1 MVMWAAGA
9 VSVAVHDEGCG
20 TGGLSTGFD
29 PELFLRRPGA
39 IGVDGPA
46 AAHMGGESTG
56 TGTFATSE
64 ETTPMIDDPTPVEQ
78 ARAARWVTEWITR
91 KIQATEDWV
100 DVADVAGD
108 IMYMLR
114 KHADAMDPLD
124 TVESLRAERD
134 SARQD
139 ADGWKS
145 SAHEIEDQRDAAYA
159 ALARS
164 RATHTEAED
173 AWARAKQKPQVWCAG
188 DHEPPMTTPLLQL
201 LDKHGRRWSRWYTNC
216 WCCHDE
222 HGKQLP
228 PHPGLLLWREL
239 LNDFGPLT
247 EVIR

>member
-1 MVMWAAGA
+1 
-9 VSVAVHDEGCG
+9 
-20 TGGLSTGFD
+20 
-29 PELFLRRPGA
+29 
-39 IGVDGPA
+39 
-46 AAHMGGESTG
+46 
-56 TGTFATSE
+56 
-64 ETTPMIDDPTPVEQ
+64 MIDDPTPVEQ

-114 KHADAMDPLD
+114 KHADAMDPLE

-216 WCCHDE
+216 WCCHNE